1 MIETIC
7 QSCGNKKTFE
17 DSFIGRTFKCPICT
31 NPVKVQNVGFELKTN
46 VTSETDSFAAE
57 IAKAEVEKKKQEK
70 LAQVEKKKQEQLAQ
84 KELEIKELE
93 KNINKYGWY
102 AYWGLFMGF
111 SLVILPFAYI
121 DETIISFTEKA
132 FSFIIGL
139 ISLRFGFRSLKKN
152 RDFKKQR

>member
-70 LAQVEKKKQEQLAQ
+70 LAQ
-84 KELEIKELE
+84 KELEIMELE
-93 KNINKYGWY
+93 KNIKKYGWY
-102 AYWGLFMGF
+102 AIIGLIYGF
-111 SLVILPFAYI
+111 SSIIGAFD
-121 DETIISFTEKA
+121 DEKFSSFTEKA
-132 FSFIIGL
+132 FIFILGL